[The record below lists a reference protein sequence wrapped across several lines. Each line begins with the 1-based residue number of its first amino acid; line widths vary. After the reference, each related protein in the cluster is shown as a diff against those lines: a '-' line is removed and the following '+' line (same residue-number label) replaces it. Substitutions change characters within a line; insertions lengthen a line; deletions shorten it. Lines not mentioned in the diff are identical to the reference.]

1 MYETL
6 FLVGL
11 QPGEVGLVL
20 GIDARHELDVGA
32 VFVGEVFVP
41 GAAEITVAP
50 GPLFLTGG
58 NVMICH
64 MEKAGLSVL
73 VVVSDEIV
81 VMVAIKLI
89 IGHIN
94 QIEKTEIARIIA
106 IGLSFPGVTILKA
119 HFLASGPAMNVSRIK
134 PATIM
139 IGNSPNA
146 ALKTKFFIPPVSRAI
161 L

>member
-1 MYETL
+1 MDSVNRAGYRARFYIFT
-6 FLVGL
+6 FK
-11 QPGEVGLVL
+11 LVL
-20 GIDARHELDVGA
+20 SEDFPKMNL
-32 VFVGEVFVP
+32 
-41 GAAEITVAP
+41 TS
-50 GPLFLTGG
+50 GPATKSCQKKAIGKFLTTSSQ
-58 NVMICH
+58 NVANIC
-64 MEKAGLSVL
+64 ELKPPLKR
-73 VVVSDEIV
+73 
-81 VMVAIKLI
+81 MVAIKLI

-119 HFLASGPAMNVSRIK
+119 HFLASGPAMNVSIIK
-134 PATIM
+134 PAIIM

>member
-1 MYETL
+1 MNLTS
-6 FLVGL
+6 
-11 QPGEVGLVL
+11 
-20 GIDARHELDVGA
+20 
-32 VFVGEVFVP
+32 
-41 GAAEITVAP
+41 
-50 GPLFLTGG
+50 GPATKSCQKKAIGKFLTTSSQ
-58 NVMICH
+58 NVANIC
-64 MEKAGLSVL
+64 ELKPPLKR
-73 VVVSDEIV
+73 
-81 VMVAIKLI
+81 MVAIKLI

-94 QIEKTEIARIIA
+94 QIEKTEIAKIIA

-119 HFLASGPAMNVSRIK
+119 HFLARGPAMNVSRIK

>member
-1 MYETL
+1 MNLTS
-6 FLVGL
+6 
-11 QPGEVGLVL
+11 
-20 GIDARHELDVGA
+20 
-32 VFVGEVFVP
+32 
-41 GAAEITVAP
+41 
-50 GPLFLTGG
+50 GPATKSCQKKAIGKFLTTSSQ
-58 NVMICH
+58 NVANIC
-64 MEKAGLSVL
+64 ELKPPLKR
-73 VVVSDEIV
+73 
-81 VMVAIKLI
+81 MVAIKLI

-146 ALKTKFFIPPVSRAI
+146 ALKTKFSIPPVSRAI

>member
-1 MYETL
+1 MNLTS
-6 FLVGL
+6 
-11 QPGEVGLVL
+11 
-20 GIDARHELDVGA
+20 
-32 VFVGEVFVP
+32 
-41 GAAEITVAP
+41 
-50 GPLFLTGG
+50 GPATKSCQKKAIGKFLTTSSQ
-58 NVMICH
+58 NVANIC
-64 MEKAGLSVL
+64 ELKPPLKR
-73 VVVSDEIV
+73 
-81 VMVAIKLI
+81 MVAIKLI

-146 ALKTKFFIPPVSRAI
+146 AARCASRLLCYFNIIKAVKGCKVVCRSFCSSDEFCLSI
-161 L
+161 AFEQYLC

>member
-1 MYETL
+1 MNLTS
-6 FLVGL
+6 
-11 QPGEVGLVL
+11 
-20 GIDARHELDVGA
+20 
-32 VFVGEVFVP
+32 
-41 GAAEITVAP
+41 
-50 GPLFLTGG
+50 GPATKSCQKKAIGKFLTTSSQ
-58 NVMICH
+58 NVANIC
-64 MEKAGLSVL
+64 ELKPPLNR
-73 VVVSDEIV
+73 
-81 VMVAIKLI
+81 MVAIKLI

-106 IGLSFPGVTILKA
+106 IGLSFSGVTILKA